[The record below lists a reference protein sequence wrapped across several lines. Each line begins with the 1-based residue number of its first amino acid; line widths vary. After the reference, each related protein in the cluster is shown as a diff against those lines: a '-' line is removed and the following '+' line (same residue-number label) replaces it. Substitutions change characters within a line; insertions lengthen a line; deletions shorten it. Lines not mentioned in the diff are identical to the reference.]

1 MPGKRW
7 ASSALFLPD
16 QAVNFFYRYQNIFY
30 IVLFMLMI
38 SGAMSGV
45 MSMLT
50 GWLGNGLNWLAML
63 PFKPFVG

>member
-1 MPGKRW
+1 M
-7 ASSALFLPD
+7 
-16 QAVNFFYRYQNIFY
+16 
-30 IVLFMLMI
+30 

>member
-1 MPGKRW
+1 MKKHKALKIMAIIV
-7 ASSALFLPD
+7 AS
-16 QAVNFFYRYQNIFY
+16 
-30 IVLFMLMI
+30 IVLFMLMM

-45 MSMLT
+45 MSVLT